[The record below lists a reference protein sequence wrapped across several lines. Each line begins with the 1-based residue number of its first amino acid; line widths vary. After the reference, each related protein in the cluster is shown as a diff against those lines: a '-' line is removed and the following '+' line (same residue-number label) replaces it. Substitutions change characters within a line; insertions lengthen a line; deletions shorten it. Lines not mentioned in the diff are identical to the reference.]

1 MPTNSYTVIVYTE
14 LEGFFCAN
22 FVTIF
27 IYTFAKVVGTVFIV
41 KDFLTKFAWFTPV
54 TILKTA
60 VIFTASGAFQVVDVS
75 ALFAICTHITVHI
88 PVVVV
93 ETEEFLMECTDI

>member
-1 MPTNSYTVIVYTE
+1 MPNRK
-14 LEGFFCAN
+14 FF
-22 FVTIF
+22 FVCKLRDDFFFYIS
-27 IYTFAKVVGTVFIV
+27 AKVVGKVFIV
-41 KDFLTKFAWFTPV
+41 KDIFTKFAWFTPV

-75 ALFAICTHITVHI
+75 VLFAIFTHIKVHI

-93 ETEEFLMECTDI
+93 ATEEFLMESTDI